1 MMIIFLHCAVRTKVL
16 FSPLSLFLQCVVD
29 AHYFCWKSKQS
40 KIPCFSPQTYSATTR
55 GWLSKG
61 ELKNNKNLSHR
72 FNTIYISALSTGRH
86 LIKAIF
92 GRIFLIFLFIL
103 ISHIFILF
111 LFFFCE
117 VVMDSLCS
125 FNLYIKSFDQTCALS
140 RCSTLYNIIYI
151 YILS

>member
-1 MMIIFLHCAVRTKVL
+1 MIIFLHCAVRTKVL

-40 KIPCFSPQTYSATTR
+40 RIPFFSPPRPTLPPHEADYLKVT
-55 GWLSKG
+55 
-61 ELKNNKNLSHR
+61 KNNKNLSHR

-125 FNLYIKSFDQTCALS
+125 LNLYIKSFDQTCALS